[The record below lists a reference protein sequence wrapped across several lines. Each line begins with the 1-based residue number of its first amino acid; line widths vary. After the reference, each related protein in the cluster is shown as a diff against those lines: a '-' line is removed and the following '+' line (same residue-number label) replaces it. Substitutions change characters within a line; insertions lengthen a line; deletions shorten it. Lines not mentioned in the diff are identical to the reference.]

1 MPALS
6 SRHGTAFRLLRVG
19 ALIVAC
25 LVFLWGCE
33 VSRSSTLGD
42 VPEYLVLAGLAAV
55 VGLVAA
61 WFEIRA
67 VRAAQRTVT
76 MDDGRWRVVARVG
89 GDGALVFVGHDEEPD
104 DSDDPEDAPSGWVWT
119 FPAASIDAVRDV
131 LHTAC
136 FPGDDPDEL
145 AELALLDLLGEA
157 AGLLDP
163 VARADPGAWLHGHGV
178 RGERHEWG
186 VDPTQTTRTLPIVGT
201 PLAGPVRSG
210 AERRAAGARRPE
222 RSSDETRRRSADS
235 ASAPRTGHAK
245 DGSAGAA
252 SERYRREVAS
262 GSDRARGERRG
273 KSHRGAPSA
282 ANRWD
287 AARARRDAERSER
300 GQPALPE
307 GDTEQRQGAASTRA
321 RRAGRTAGPTVN
333 RGDGQPR
340 SESQDPRGAGHG
352 SSESAGE
359 RGPEPRGSGHAG
371 RAGHGTAG
379 VRSAPGGKAAGARPT
394 RRSSEAAPR
403 PDHPQPAS
411 GQRPVPVAD
420 QQYSGPIRRR
430 GVGRQQHQDPDSWW
444 ETADGPTDRTYREP
458 PPPRLS
464 NPRRRGDE

>member
-55 VGLVAA
+55 VGFAAA

-67 VRAAQRTVT
+67 VRAARRTVT

-89 GDGALVFVGHDEEPD
+89 GDGALVFVGHDEEPE

-119 FPAASIDAVRDV
+119 FPADSIDAVRTV

-136 FPGDDPDEL
+136 FPGEDPLEL
-145 AELALLDLLGEA
+145 AELELLDLLGEA
-157 AGLLDP
+157 AVVLDP

-201 PLAGPVRSG
+201 PLAGPVRKG
-210 AERRAAGARRPE
+210 AERRAAGARKPE
-222 RSSDETRRRSADS
+222 RPSDEARHKSAES
-235 ASAPRTGHAK
+235 ASSPRPGRTKDGSAK
-245 DGSAGAA
+245 GASSPRPGRATDGSAGAV
-252 SERYRREVAS
+252 SERHRRDAAA
-262 GSDRARGERRG
+262 GSDRSRGEQRG
-273 KSHRGAPSA
+273 KPDRGAPSA
-282 ANRWD
+282 ADRWD
-287 AARARRDAERSER
+287 AARARRDTERSGR
-300 GQPALPE
+300 GQPAVPE
-307 GDTEQRQGAASTRA
+307 RATER
-321 RRAGRTAGPTVN
+321 
-333 RGDGQPR
+333 
-340 SESQDPRGAGHG
+340 
-352 SSESAGE
+352 
-359 RGPEPRGSGHAG
+359 RGSGRAG
-371 RAGHGTAG
+371 RAGQSAAAA
-379 VRSAPGGKAAGARPT
+379 RSAQDGEAAGAR
-394 RRSSEAAPR
+394 RSSGAAPR
-403 PDHPQPAS
+403 PDHPQPAR
-411 GQRPVPVAD
+411 GRQPVPVED

-430 GVGRQQHQDPDSWW
+430 GVGRQQREDPDSWW

-464 NPRRRGDE
+464 NPRRRADE

>member
-1 MPALS
+1 MAALS

-19 ALIVAC
+19 ALLVAC

-55 VGLVAA
+55 VGFAAA

-67 VRAAQRTVT
+67 VRAGRRTVT

-89 GDGALVFVGHDEEPD
+89 GDGALVFVGHDEEPA

-119 FPAASIDAVRDV
+119 FPADSIDAVRTV

-136 FPGDDPDEL
+136 FPDDDPLEL
-145 AELALLDLLGEA
+145 AELELLELLGEA
-157 AGLLDP
+157 AGVLDP

-201 PLAGPVRSG
+201 PLAGPVRRG
-210 AERRAAGARRPE
+210 AKRRAAGAHK
-222 RSSDETRRRSADS
+222 RSSDETRRSSADS
-235 ASAPRTGHAK
+235 PGRAQ

-252 SERYRREVAS
+252 AERNRRDAAS
-262 GSDRARGERRG
+262 GSERPRGEQKRRPD
-273 KSHRGAPSA
+273 RGA

-287 AARARRDAERSER
+287 AA
-300 GQPALPE
+300 Q
-307 GDTEQRQGAASTRA
+307 A
-321 RRAGRTAGPTVN
+321 RRAGHTAGSMAK
-333 RGDGQPR
+333 RADGR
-340 SESQDPRGAGHG
+340 LGSESQGPRGTG
-352 SSESAGE
+352 SSESAAE
-359 RGPEPRGSGHAG
+359 RGAERRERGAAG
-371 RAGHGTAG
+371 RTGRRAADA
-379 VRSAPGGKAAGARPT
+379 RSAPDGEAAGSRPA
-394 RRSSEAAPR
+394 RRSGEAAPR
-403 PDHPQPAS
+403 PDRTQQAS
-411 GQRPVPVAD
+411 GGQPVPGQD
-420 QQYSGPIRRR
+420 QRYSGPIRRR
-430 GVGRQQHQDPDSWW
+430 GVGRPQRQDPDSWW

-464 NPRRRGDE
+464 NPRRRADE